1 MTLWQ
6 FYCEQSSLLYIY
18 QKKKKKNIMATAR
31 TKTIVFARIQII
43 LQTIRGT
50 WDYCLRP
57 IGLSSFHAS
66 LSTKGTYRETQIGLY
81 VSLPEEV
88 IIFLETRRHIMPQ
101 EQWTLTW
108 KICDAFFSRQQTPWF
123 PAQSNKKKK
132 TMVLLSPAMFVSR
145 NEENISVSIFTFIT
159 IYTQFCS
166 LL

>member
-18 QKKKKKNIMATAR
+18 QKKKKNIMATAR

-123 PAQSNKKKK
+123 PAQSNKKKPWCFCLQPCLCPGMKK
-132 TMVLLSPAMFVSR
+132 T
-145 NEENISVSIFTFIT
+145 
-159 IYTQFCS
+159 
-166 LL
+166 